1 MRRAIAIACIA
12 LGCTPLS
19 ACPDCPR
26 APSKAE
32 RTVCIDE
39 AFGADTA
46 AVRHAVERWD
56 AALCGVVRVTSRVVD
71 PLTEPCSLT
80 VLRVDPSWQWVQSR
94 PRDALAWTDTDRGIA
109 WVLTPARDIESIA
122 AHEIGHLL
130 GADHATLTRY
140 PTHCV
145 SHGSAVQA
153 AYTTGTQDA
162 GRDSAGR

>member
-1 MRRAIAIACIA
+1 MRA
-12 LGCTPLS
+12 LLLLCLTLAGCTPLP

-26 APSKAE
+26 APTQAE
-32 RTVCIDE
+32 RVICVDE

-56 AALCGVVRVTSRVVD
+56 AALCGVVHVTSRVVD

-140 PTHCV
+140 PQQCV
-145 SHGSAVQA
+145 SHGSAVQS
-153 AYTTGTQDA
+153 AYHA
-162 GRDSAGR
+162 GRDSAERTTP

>member
-1 MRRAIAIACIA
+1 MRRTLLA
-12 LGCTPLS
+12 LCLTLSCTPLP

-26 APSKAE
+26 APTQAE
-32 RTVCIDE
+32 RVICIDE
-39 AFGADTA
+39 AFGDDTQ

-56 AALCGVVRVTSRVVD
+56 RALCGVVHVTSRVVD
-71 PLTEPCSLT
+71 PLTEPCALT
-80 VLRVDPSWQWVQSR
+80 ILRLDPSWQWVQLRPPLVPAWSDPSR
-94 PRDALAWTDTDRGIA
+94 GLAWI
-109 WVLTPARDIESIA
+109 VTPCSDLESVA

-153 AYTTGTQDA
+153 AYQTGKGDKQ
-162 GRDSAGR
+162 